1 MAIDATLGEIK
12 RGERAN
18 EVLENPLFKEI
29 RNLQATGSKG
39 QKARLTSGH
48 ALLEGIHL
56 VQTWLGDPALKT
68 LLTSD
73 LGLQNP
79 EISQAVYEHLEICPE
94 VRVIKLDSALWDL
107 LSDLVNAPH
116 IAGLLNLPK
125 TMLTSSQSIATLEG
139 DVVILDRVQDAGNVG
154 SILRTAAAAGFTQVI
169 ALSGCAHLWSTKV
182 LRAGMGA
189 HRILDLYEGW
199 SNQQVLSAITAPL
212 LAAAADAEQ
221 DIYSLKKE
229 LLHPVAWVMGSEGQG
244 VSEDLLAQAK
254 GVAIPIDPR
263 VESLNVSTAAA
274 VCLFETMRVRRT

>member
-1 MAIDATLGEIK
+1 MNFDLITSK
-12 RGERAN
+12 
-18 EVLENPLFKEI
+18 ENPLFKEI

-39 QKARLTSGH
+39 QKARLTSGQ

-56 VQTWLGDPALKT
+56 VQTWVGDPALKT
-68 LLTSD
+68 LLTSE
-73 LGLQNP
+73 LGLKNA
-79 EISQAVYEHLEICPE
+79 EISQAVYEHLEICPQT
-94 VRVIKLDSALWDL
+94 RVFQLDSALWDL

-116 IAGLLNLPK
+116 IAGLLDLPQS
-125 TMLTSSQSIATLEG
+125 TLATPQSISTLEG

-189 HRILDLYEGW
+189 HKLLDLYEGW
-199 SNQQVLSAITAPL
+199 SNQQLLSAVTAPL
-212 LAAAADAEQ
+212 LAATADAEH
-221 DIYSLKKE
+221 DLYSLKKD

-244 VSEDLLAQAK
+244 VSDDLLAQAK
-254 GVAIPIDPR
+254 GVSIPIDPR

-274 VCLFETMRVRRT
+274 VCLFETLRVRRS